1 MARKFGVI
9 NKMSEKFED
18 YSYIINGVGGIGKTT
33 LVYEIGKII
42 TGSNEGTF
50 IITCGGENKPK
61 HIPGAFGDV
70 APDFKTFCAIV
81 KELCDNKAEYPDT
94 RFIAIDSLDE
104 YARLTENFVVAE
116 WNAQCDINERVK
128 SISQAYKGYQK
139 GESRAC
145 DLMIQQVI
153 KLQEA
158 GYSILEIGHTKT
170 KMKEDVITKVQFEQ
184 LTCNLDNKYYNALKD
199 KVNLVAMCYWENV
212 VENIEEKKNAFTKK
226 MDKVGELTDR
236 KRVMVFADD
245 DNAIDTKTHFEYITH
260 KIDLS
265 AEGFIKAV
273 EEAIAAKIAA
283 TEDKPATKKST
294 SKKTTKKSPVVD
306 EEDDELMEKLKSVV
320 AQAEEDET
328 TVNEMDGVNEDE
340 IADDTAPFD
349 IDEYEEEV
357 VDENTVITLDD
368 DRLNAIRAAFKAS
381 DVGVKTEVKKYLTSY
396 GNKLSAEM
404 KICDVN
410 AIEKILG
417 LTRRFNNETGI

>member
-1 MARKFGVI
+1 MTKETINMARKFGKI

-42 TGSNEGTF
+42 TGSDEGTF

-81 KELCDNKAEYPDT
+81 KELCDNKAEYPNT
-94 RFIAIDSLDE
+94 RFVAIDSLDE
-104 YARLTENFVVAE
+104 YARITENAVIAE
-116 WNAQCDINERVK
+116 WNAQCDINERAK
-128 SISQAYKGYQK
+128 SIAQAYKGYQK
-139 GESRAC
+139 GENRAC
-145 DLMIQQVI
+145 DLMIQQVM
-153 KLQEA
+153 KLQNA

-170 KMKEDVITKVQFEQ
+170 KLKEDVITKVQFEQ

-199 KVNLVAMCYWENV
+199 KVNLVAMCYWENI

-245 DNAIDTKTHFEYITH
+245 DNAIDTKTHFEYITS

-273 EEAIAAKIAA
+273 EEAIAMKLNSINE
-283 TEDKPATKKST
+283 TTTDKVSKNKSKKST
-294 SKKTTKKSPVVD
+294 KPAPTPISEPEEDSEVADEQIDEDFGLFD
-306 EEDDELMEKLKSVV
+306 EE
-320 AQAEEDET
+320 ET
-328 TVNEMDGVNEDE
+328 LH
-340 IADDTAPFD
+340 
-349 IDEYEEEV
+349 EEEAV
-357 VDENTVITLDD
+357 VPVDKETLTEIRSNFKSADADTKSKVKTV
-368 DRLNAIRAAFKAS
+368 LNNFNNYNGKLSSEMRPS
-381 DVGVKTEVKKYLTSY
+381 DV
-396 GNKLSAEM
+396 
-404 KICDVN
+404 
-410 AIEKILG
+410 EKIKTILG
-417 LTRRFNNETGI
+417 I

>member
-1 MARKFGVI
+1 MARKFGKI

-42 TGSNEGTF
+42 TGSDEGTF

-81 KELCDNKAEYPDT
+81 KELCDNKAEYPNT
-94 RFIAIDSLDE
+94 RFVAIDSLDE
-104 YARLTENFVVAE
+104 YARITENFVVSE
-116 WNAQCDINERVK
+116 WNSQCDINERAK
-128 SISQAYKGYQK
+128 SIAQAYKGYQK
-139 GESRAC
+139 GENRAC
-145 DLMIQQVI
+145 DLMIQQI
-153 KLQEA
+153 MKLQNS

-170 KMKEDVITKVQFEQ
+170 KLKEDVLTKVQFEQ

-199 KVNLVAMCYWENV
+199 KVNLVCMCYWENL

-265 AEGFIKAV
+265 AEGLIKAV
-273 EEAIAAKIAA
+273 EEAIAIKLGT
-283 TEDKPATKKST
+283 TEDKVDTKSTTKKKST
-294 SKKTTKKSPVVD
+294 KPAPTPISEPEPEEDSEVADEQIDEDFDLSDEEEAVVPVD
-306 EEDDELMEKLKSVV
+306 EETLTEIRSNFKSADADTKSKVKTVLNNFNNYNGKLSS
-320 AQAEEDET
+320 
-328 TVNEMDGVNEDE
+328 EMR
-340 IADDTAPFD
+340 P
-349 IDEYEEEV
+349 
-357 VDENTVITLDD
+357 
-368 DRLNAIRAAFKAS
+368 S
-381 DVGVKTEVKKYLTSY
+381 DV
-396 GNKLSAEM
+396 
-404 KICDVN
+404 
-410 AIEKILG
+410 EKIKTILG
-417 LTRRFNNETGI
+417 I

>member
-1 MARKFGVI
+1 MARKFGTI

-33 LVYEIGKII
+33 LVYEIGKIV

-70 APDFKTFCAIV
+70 APDFKTFVAIV

-94 RFIAIDSLDE
+94 KFVAIDSLDE
-104 YARLTENFVVAE
+104 FARIAENFVVAE
-116 WNAQCDINERVK
+116 WNAQCDINERAK
-128 SISQAYKGYQK
+128 SIAQAYKGYQK
-139 GESRAC
+139 GENRAC
-145 DLMIQQVI
+145 DLMIQQVM
-153 KLQEA
+153 KLQNA
-158 GYSILEIGHTKT
+158 GYSLIEIGHTKT
-170 KMKEDVITKVQFEQ
+170 KLKEDVITKVQFEQ

-273 EEAIAAKIAA
+273 EEAIAVKLGA
-283 TEDKPATKKST
+283 TDEKTE
-294 SKKTTKKSPVVD
+294 KKTTKKKTTKKAEPIEESKDEVEEVVYD
-306 EEDDELMEKLKSVV
+306 PEHPFDDGTGMELIEENFVDDDELITLDNVRLTAIRQAHKSANADTKATVKAHLVEYGGKLSATMKFGDVR
-320 AQAEEDET
+320 AIEEALGLLEEDE
-328 TVNEMDGVNEDE
+328 DE
-340 IADDTAPFD
+340 
-349 IDEYEEEV
+349 V
-357 VDENTVITLDD
+357 
-368 DRLNAIRAAFKAS
+368 
-381 DVGVKTEVKKYLTSY
+381 
-396 GNKLSAEM
+396 
-404 KICDVN
+404 
-410 AIEKILG
+410 
-417 LTRRFNNETGI
+417 

>member
-42 TGSNEGTF
+42 TGSDEGTF

-81 KELCDNKAEYPDT
+81 KELCDNKAEYPAT
-94 RFIAIDSLDE
+94 KFVAIDSLDE
-104 YARLTENFVVAE
+104 YARIAENFVVAE
-116 WNAQCDINERVK
+116 WNATCDINERAK
-128 SISQAYKGYQK
+128 SIAQAYKGYQK
-139 GESRAC
+139 GENRAC
-145 DLMIQQVI
+145 DLMIQQII
-153 KLQEA
+153 KLQNA

-170 KMKEDVITKVQFEQ
+170 KLKEDILTKVQFEQ

-273 EEAIAAKIAA
+273 EEAIAAKIEA
-283 TEDKPATKKST
+283 TEGKTTTKKST
-294 SKKTTKKSPVVD
+294 KKSTKKPPVVEEPED
-306 EEDDELMEKLKSVV
+306 EEDDITAKLRAIVS
-320 AQAEEDET
+320 QAEEKE
-328 TVNEMDGVNEDE
+328 EAEDN
-340 IADDTAPFD
+340 TPPFD
-349 IDEYEEEV
+349 MDSEIDDIFEEEDV
-357 VDENTVITLDD
+357 IEEDGMITLSEE
-368 DRLNAIRAAFKAS
+368 RLAAIRNAFKAADAS
-381 DVGVKTEVKKYLTSY
+381 VKAKVKKYLANY

-404 KICDVN
+404 CKNDVD
-410 AIEKILG
+410 AIESVLG
-417 LTRRFNNETGI
+417 LSDEV

>member
-33 LVYEIGKII
+33 LVYEIGKIV
-42 TGSNEGTF
+42 TGSDEGTF

-81 KELCDNKAEYPDT
+81 KELCDNKAEYPAT
-94 RFIAIDSLDE
+94 KFVAIDSLDE
-104 YARLTENFVVAE
+104 YARICENFVVAE
-116 WNAQCDINERVK
+116 WNATCDINERAK
-128 SISQAYKGYQK
+128 SIAQAYKGYQK
-139 GESRAC
+139 GENRAC
-145 DLMIQQVI
+145 DLMIQQII
-153 KLQEA
+153 KLQNA

-170 KMKEDVITKVQFEQ
+170 KLKEDILTKVQFEQ

-199 KVNLVAMCYWENV
+199 KVNLVAMCYWENI

-260 KIDLS
+260 KIDLT
-265 AEGFIKAV
+265 AQGFINAV
-273 EEAIAAKIAA
+273 EEAIAMKVGKSAEKI
-283 TEDKPATKKST
+283 ETKKSAP
-294 SKKTTKKSPVVD
+294 KKTTKKIEPVV
-306 EEDDELMEKLKSVV
+306 E
-320 AQAEEDET
+320 EEDE
-328 TVNEMDGVNEDE
+328 VIKMAKSVLSAKEDDSAEDE
-340 IADDTAPFD
+340 SVPFD
-349 IDEYEEEV
+349 VDDLDIFEEE
-357 VDENTVITLDD
+357 TVEDNDPIVTLDD

-381 DVGVKTEVKKYLTSY
+381 DASTKAKVKVHLANYN
-396 GNKLSAEM
+396 NKLSAEM
-404 KICDVN
+404 KQSDVD
-410 AIEKILG
+410 AIESVLG
-417 LTRRFNNETGI
+417 LSDEV

>member
-1 MARKFGVI
+1 MARKFGTI

-42 TGSNEGTF
+42 TGSDEGTF

-70 APDFKTFCAIV
+70 APDFKTFVAIV

-94 RFIAIDSLDE
+94 KFVAIDSLDE
-104 YARLTENFVVAE
+104 FARICENFVVAE
-116 WNAQCDINERVK
+116 WNATCDINERAK
-128 SISQAYKGYQK
+128 SIAQAYKGYQK
-139 GESRAC
+139 GENRAC
-145 DLMIQQVI
+145 DLMIQQVM
-153 KLQEA
+153 KLQNA

-170 KMKEDVITKVQFEQ
+170 KLKEDVLTKVQFEQ

-199 KVNLVAMCYWENV
+199 KVNLVGMCYWENV

-245 DNAIDTKTHFEYITH
+245 DNAIDTKTHFEHIVH

-273 EEAIAAKIAA
+273 EEAIAIKLGN
-283 TEDKPATKKST
+283 TDDKVEKKP
-294 SKKTTKKSPVVD
+294 TTKKKSVKKPEPVEEPVEDVEEAVVD
-306 EEDDELMEKLKSVV
+306 EVPFEIEESFEDD
-320 AQAEEDET
+320 
-328 TVNEMDGVNEDE
+328 
-340 IADDTAPFD
+340 DTM
-349 IDEYEEEV
+349 
-357 VDENTVITLDD
+357 ITLDAE
-368 DRLNAIRAAFKAS
+368 RLTAIRAAFKAA
-381 DVGVKTEVKKYLTSY
+381 DANAKAEVKKHLVDY
-396 GNKLSAEM
+396 GNKLSDTM
-404 KICDVN
+404 KSSDVD
-410 AIEKILG
+410 AIESILG
-417 LTRRFNNETGI
+417 LSDEV

>member
-42 TGSNEGTF
+42 TGSDEGTF

-81 KELCDNKAEYPDT
+81 KELCDNKDEYPAT
-94 RFIAIDSLDE
+94 KFVAIDSLDE
-104 YARLTENFVVAE
+104 FARITENAVVAE

-128 SISQAYKGYQK
+128 SVSQAYKGFQK

-153 KLQEA
+153 KLQTA

-170 KMKEDVITKVQFEQ
+170 KLKEDIISKVQFEQ

-226 MDKVGELTDR
+226 MDKVGELADR

-273 EEAIAAKIAA
+273 EEAIAMKIEV
-283 TEDKPATKKST
+283 TDGKST
-294 SKKTTKKSPVVD
+294 TKKTTKKSTKKPPVVEAD
-306 EEDDELMEKLKSVV
+306 DDLDDINEKLREALDKTNEVVDDEPPFDVDSIDIFE
-320 AQAEEDET
+320 EEDEL
-328 TVNEMDGVNEDE
+328 NEAGVD
-340 IADDTAPFD
+340 P
-349 IDEYEEEV
+349 
-357 VDENTVITLDD
+357 VITLDD
-368 DRLNAIRAAFKAS
+368 ARLNAIRAAFESSDAGTKA
-381 DVGVKTEVKKYLTSY
+381 KVKKHLVDYN
-396 GNKLSAEM
+396 NKLSAEM
-404 KICDVN
+404 KQSDVN
-410 AIEKILG
+410 AIEEILG
-417 LTRRFNNETGI
+417 LNDEV